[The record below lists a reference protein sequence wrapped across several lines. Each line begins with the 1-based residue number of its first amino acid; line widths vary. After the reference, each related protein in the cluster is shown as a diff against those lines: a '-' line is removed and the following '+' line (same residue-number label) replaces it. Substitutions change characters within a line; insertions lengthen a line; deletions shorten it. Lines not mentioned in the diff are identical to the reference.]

1 MLGQAHTNDKAQC
14 QDTDAD
20 IGIGIMFLVIGALL
34 EIHGAKPKE
43 REEQTA
49 Y

>member
-1 MLGQAHTNDKAQC
+1 MRRAYTNDKAQC
-14 QDTDAD
+14 QYTDAD

-34 EIHGAKPKE
+34 GIDGAKPKE